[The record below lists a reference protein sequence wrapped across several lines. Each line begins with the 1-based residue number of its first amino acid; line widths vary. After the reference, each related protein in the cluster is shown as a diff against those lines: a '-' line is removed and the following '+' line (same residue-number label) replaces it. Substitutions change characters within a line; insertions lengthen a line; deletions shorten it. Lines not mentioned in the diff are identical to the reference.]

1 MRRSTTNKK
10 TNFVCHPSGIIIDC
24 RKTLC
29 FGPALPATKESLMFI
44 YISLILD
51 RGRRASNKHET
62 KHYPT
67 RDGAPNSTKT
77 NKPTFVCHPSGILID
92 CTKTIIIP
100 NELLFDET
108 LSHNNTKLNLP
119 GTNLVHHRK
128 SMQIYPCKQHPK
140 EWKLAMVR
148 KLSFVA
154 WDIWTYKIG
163 FKFTFKLTHTH
174 VFREP
179 ILLHTMQE
187 I

>member
-29 FGPALPATKESLMFI
+29 FGPALPATKESYLFI
-44 YISLILD
+44 CISLILD
-51 RGRRASNKHET
+51 RGRTKKHET
-62 KHYPT
+62 RHNPT

-77 NKPTFVCHPSGILID
+77 NKPNFVCHPSGILID

-100 NELLFDET
+100 NELLFDEK
-108 LSHNNTKLNLP
+108 LSYNNTKLNQL
-119 GTNLVHHRK
+119 GTNLVHHWK

-140 EWKLAMVR
+140 EWKSVMVL

-154 WDIWTYKIG
+154 WDVWTYKIG
-163 FKFTFKLTHTH
+163 FKFIFKFTRTH
-174 VFREP
+174 VFCKR
-179 ILLHTMQE
+179 
-187 I
+187 